1 MKTLVSATLIIATA
15 AFSYVPSAFGA
26 DTAKGAK
33 VFAANCAQCHSGGK
47 NLINKGKTLKKDDL
61 KIYSKYSLEAINNHV
76 SNGWGA
82 CPAFKGRLTSD
93 NIENVSAY
101 VLEQA
106 DKDWK

>member
-1 MKTLVSATLIIATA
+1 MKTLISAMLIIATA

-47 NLINKGKTLKKDDL
+47 NLVSSNKTLKKADL
-61 KIYSKYSLEAINNHV
+61 EKYGKYSLEAINEHV
-76 SNGWGA
+76 SKGKNA
-82 CPAFKGRLTSD
+82 CPAFRGRLTSD
-93 NIENVSAY
+93 HIDNVSAY